1 MWSTLSFCIIAC
13 PSVWQCST
21 CIQNYSTPM
30 STVIQELETNHLVF
44 FHMFEGDHVWLVDC
58 GTQCVRRVRTWGSLA
73 WRKAQVSKCCLKL
86 PEEQY
91 RDGPDS
97 SQKSTTTR
105 SRGNGH
111 KLQQGVLD
119 ERKNK
124 YHHEGVQ
131 TLGQVPR
138 EAVETVFGNAQ
149 NRTGHSHEQDN
160 F

>member
-1 MWSTLSFCIIAC
+1 MSLCLAVLNLHPKLFYFHVNCHARARNKPSGIFSYVWSW
-13 PSVWQCST
+13 P
-21 CIQNYSTPM
+21 
-30 STVIQELETNHLVF
+30 
-44 FHMFEGDHVWLVDC
+44 HVWLVDC

-86 PEEQY
+86 PEGQY
-91 RDGPDS
+91 RDAPDS

-131 TLGQVPR
+131 TLGRVPR
-138 EAVETVFGNAQ
+138 EAVETVFGNTQ